1 MNFRI
6 NRYSAAALRSS
17 LVAVTVA
24 GSLLLA
30 SCGGGSGSTYVPT
43 RLIVFGDEFSV
54 LTQPSTAYALDAK
67 KYSINGFIPGSS
79 PLAPDCYSNPLWI
92 QSIADRFG
100 LVFAECNDYEL
111 PPTAFIKARA
121 GAKVVDVVEQIDDF
135 LESSE
140 GTLVKSDLV
149 TVMVGTNDVIEL
161 FERVRSSGPDHLE
174 PDAAVLLAEERGR
187 LLAAQFDKLTN
198 ESNTKARALYVL
210 IPNVGD
216 SPYGYEQEV
225 LVPGSRALLRR
236 LTFQQKG
243 DKFEGFNDAI
253 RSTIKVNGRSRGQV
267 NADSGFQNYVDNPGT
282 LNVKDAACL
291 AGTPILDCTTST
303 LQLTANETTW
313 LWAKGGYFGPLGHA
327 LLASGAFYIINNNP
341 F

>member
-6 NRYSAAALRSS
+6 DRWSAAALRSS

-67 KYSINGFIPGSS
+67 KYSINGFTPGSV
-79 PLAPDCYSNPLWI
+79 PLAPECYSNPLWI

-100 LVFAECNDYEL
+100 LVFAECNEYEL

-121 GAKVVDVVEQIDDF
+121 GAKVADVVSQIDDF
-135 LESSE
+135 LASSE

-161 FERVRSSGPDHLE
+161 FERVRSVDMSEDE
-174 PDAAVLLAEERGR
+174 AVAEAEERGR
-187 LLAAQFDKLTN
+187 VLAAQFDKLTN
-198 ESNTKARALYVL
+198 DKNTQARALYVL

-243 DKFEGFNDAI
+243 GTFEGFNDAI

-282 LNVKDAACL
+282 LNVADAACL
-291 AGTPILDCTTST
+291 VGTPILDCTTST
-303 LQLTANETTW
+303 LQPTANETTW
-313 LWAKGGYFGPLGHA
+313 LWAKDRYFGPLGHA